1 MFRKPR
7 REESKPYRDWIAT
20 LICCIPECKTN
31 YPPTEAHH
39 WNRRGDSGMGTK
51 CSDFRCLPLCNG
63 HHREFHDHGRNTFME
78 KYGITPGAIEIK
90 IEAYNRI
97 WRRLNADRT

>member
-1 MFRKPR
+1 
-7 REESKPYRDWIAT
+7 
-20 LICCIPECKTN
+20 
-31 YPPTEAHH
+31 
-39 WNRRGDSGMGTK
+39 
-51 CSDFRCLPLCNG
+51 
-63 HHREFHDHGRNTFME
+63 ME